1 MNTNPAYKTD
11 GIDLFYDATNP
22 AHQPIIQELKAK
34 KVSFVEKDKPNRPL
48 LSEVKLFSYHS
59 S

>member
-1 MNTNPAYKTD
+1 V
-11 GIDLFYDATNP
+11 TNP